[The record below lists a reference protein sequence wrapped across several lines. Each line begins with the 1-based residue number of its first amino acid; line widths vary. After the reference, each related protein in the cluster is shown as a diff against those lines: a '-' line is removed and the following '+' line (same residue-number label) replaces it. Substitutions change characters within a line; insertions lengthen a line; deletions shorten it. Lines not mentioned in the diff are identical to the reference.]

1 MLGIPLLR
9 WLKQTPPHTNKWTMV
24 LWSAAA
30 AVGCIPLIVL
40 SFGTDL
46 FYAPTPRSAASGSF
60 FASLLCFVFPM
71 QVSNLI
77 GSFVFQHFVDRTRVA
92 TSSGFSTSLQ
102 AAGRGLGVLA
112 SGVIYAL
119 TGANDGDHSNPVP
132 GFGGSVILACAV
144 LLGAALIA
152 AFCYSREYGEG
163 GLNCGPCFSLQEKKK
178 SGEVGGVGGG
188 LSAAAAAAAASGKS
202 PPPRPGSALKG
213 SKASAAAAASAGA
226 SDAEVAAG
234 DADVEK
240 AVVSK

>member
-1 MLGIPLLR
+1 MLR
-9 WLKQTPPHTNKWTMV
+9 WLRQTPPHTNKWTMV

-30 AVGCIPLIVL
+30 AVGCAPLVVL
-40 SFGTDL
+40 SFGTRL
-46 FYAPTPRSAASGSF
+46 FYAPTSRSAASGSF

-102 AAGRGLGVLA
+102 AAGRGIGVLA
-112 SGVIYAL
+112 SGVIFVLA
-119 TGANDGDHSNPVP
+119 GANDGDEGNPVP
-132 GFGGSVILACAV
+132 GFGGSVCLACAV

-163 GLNCGPCFSLQEKKK
+163 GLNCGPCLSVQEKKG
-178 SGEVGGVGGG
+178 GEEGAGA
-188 LSAAAAAAAASGKS
+188 SSAAASGKS
-202 PPPRPGSALKG
+202 PPRPGSAVKG
-213 SKASAAAAASAGA
+213 SKAAAAAAATDSGG
-226 SDAEVAAG
+226 AAG
-234 DADVEK
+234 DPDVEK

>member
-1 MLGIPLLR
+1 MLR
-9 WLKQTPPHTNKWTMV
+9 WLRQTPPHTNKWTMV
-24 LWSAAA
+24 LWSSAAA
-30 AVGCIPLIVL
+30 AGCAPLIVL
-40 SFGTDL
+40 SLATRL
-46 FYAPTPRSAASGSF
+46 FYAPTSRSAASGSF

-112 SGVIYAL
+112 SGVVFAL
-119 TGANDGDHSNPVP
+119 TGANDGDEGNPVP
-132 GFGGSVILACAV
+132 GFGGSVCLSCAT

-163 GLNCGPCFSLQEKKK
+163 GLNCGPCFSLQEEKKRK
-178 SGEVGGVGGG
+178 TRGGGGGGETAVGGG
-188 LSAAAAAAAASGKS
+188 LSAAPSGKGSKSAAAAAAATDSGV
-202 PPPRPGSALKG
+202 
-213 SKASAAAAASAGA
+213 
-226 SDAEVAAG
+226 VAAG
-234 DADVEK
+234 DAADVEK

>member
-1 MLGIPLLR
+1 MLR
-9 WLKQTPPHTNKWTMV
+9 WLRQTPPHTNKWTMV

-30 AVGCIPLIVL
+30 AAGCTPLIVL
-40 SFGTDL
+40 SFGTRL
-46 FYAPTPRSAASGSF
+46 FYVPTSRSAASGSF

-112 SGVIYAL
+112 SGVVFAL
-119 TGANDGDHSNPVP
+119 TGANDGDESNPVP
-132 GFGGSVILACAV
+132 GFGGSVCLSCAT

-163 GLNCGPCFSLQEKKK
+163 GLNCGPCFSLQEEAKKK
-178 SGEVGGVGGG
+178 KRGGGGGGGGGGETTAVVGG
-188 LSAAAAAAAASGKS
+188 LSAAASGK
-202 PPPRPGSALKG
+202 GG
-213 SKASAAAAASAGA
+213 SKAAATATTAAATDSGV
-226 SDAEVAAG
+226 VAAG
-234 DADVEK
+234 DAVDVEK
-240 AVVSK
+240 AVVSKGSE